1 MHKVVITTGN
11 VVFATG
17 NDILTTDYVTIMI
30 CTFVF
35 TPGNIVF
42 TTGNV
47 VSLLFLSL

>member
-1 MHKVVITTGN
+1 MHNVIITTGI

-17 NDILTTDYVTIMI
+17 NDILTTDYVIIMT

-42 TTGNV
+42 TTRNV